1 MKKKLVFLL
10 PLLLFNLLSCSEING
25 NNGGSNNDNSLS
37 EDNNKNNNEEIEKDN
52 NQESGN
58 DMKINL
64 MVNGDNFV
72 VDIENSLTG
81 LAFLHLLPM
90 EIEMNELNGNEKY
103 YYLDEDL
110 PVDVYQPQRIETG
123 DIMLF
128 GSSCIVIFYESF
140 NTNYSYTRIGK
151 INNANNLDIV
161 LGSGDVTVSFS
172 K

>member
-25 NNGGSNNDNSLS
+25 NNDGSNNDNSLS
-37 EDNNKNNNEEIEKDN
+37 EDNDKNNNEENEEDN

-64 MVNGDNFV
+64 LVNGENFV
-72 VDIENSLTG
+72 ADIENSLTG

-110 PVDVYQPQRIETG
+110 PVDVYQPQRIEIG
-123 DIMLF
+123 DIILF

-151 INNANNLDIV
+151 IENVNNLADA
-161 LGSGDVTVSFS
+161 LGSGDVLVRFS
-172 K
+172 W

>member
-10 PLLLFNLLSCSEING
+10 PLLLFNLISCSEING
-25 NNGGSNNDNSLS
+25 NNDGSNNDNSLS
-37 EDNNKNNNEEIEKDN
+37 EDNNKNNNEENEKDN